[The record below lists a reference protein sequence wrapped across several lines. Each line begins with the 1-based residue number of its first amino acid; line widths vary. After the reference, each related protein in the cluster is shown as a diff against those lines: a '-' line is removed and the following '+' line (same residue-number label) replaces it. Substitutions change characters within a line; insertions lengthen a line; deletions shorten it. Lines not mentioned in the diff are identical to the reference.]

1 MSRRVRNVKDPG
13 RILILGAGPT
23 GLGAAWRCQELE
35 VPDWKVL
42 EAQPVPGG
50 LARSVVD
57 SHGFTWDLGGHVQ
70 FSHYPYYDRV
80 LDEALGAQGWLW
92 HERRAFVHLEDHEV
106 PYPLQHNLHRL
117 PPSIRSLAISG
128 LLAALERPA
137 EAPAPLDF
145 REWLRGTFGE
155 PLCRIFFWPYNR
167 KVWSHPLEDMSVSW
181 VRERVAL
188 PDRDELERQLV
199 CSEDFVS
206 WGPNR
211 KFRFPREGGTGAIW
225 RAVCALLPPE
235 RFHFGVRVVE
245 LDLSRRLVRTQTG
258 EIFRYDT
265 LLTTMALSSTLSL
278 AHGASSLLQ
287 EAARALR
294 ANAVHFVGLGFRGG
308 FPERFRGWGW
318 VYFPEPQV
326 PPYRVTVFSNYSP
339 AHVPDPGCW
348 SLLCEIASV
357 PGVLPDL
364 RQLAHRTLEAL
375 RQEGFI
381 PTEAV
386 LVSVWTHSEPY
397 GYPIP
402 TLGRDRAL
410 EILLPGLARHRVF
423 SRGRFGAWRYE
434 VSNQDH
440 SFMQGVEC
448 VDHLCGIGE
457 EKTLFVDAPVP
468 TSSES
473 RR

>member
-1 MSRRVRNVKDPG
+1 MHDPG

-23 GLGAAWRCQELE
+23 GLGAAWRCQELGIS
-35 VPDWKVL
+35 DWWVF

-80 LDEALGAQGWLW
+80 LDLAFATKGWLW
-92 HERRAFVHLEDHEV
+92 HERRAFVHLLGHDV

-117 PPSIRSLAISG
+117 PPSERSAAISG
-128 LLAALERPA
+128 LLAALDRSEQ
-137 EAPAPLDF
+137 EPAPQNF
-145 REWLRGTFGE
+145 REWLWGTFGE
-155 PLCRIFFWPYNR
+155 PLCRIFFWPYNL

-181 VRERVAL
+181 VGERVAL
-188 PDRDELERQLV
+188 PDRGQLERQLAG
-199 CSEDFVS
+199 CEDSVS

-211 KFRFPREGGTGAIW
+211 RFRFPREGGTGAIW
-225 RAVCALLPPE
+225 RAVAELLPPQ
-235 RFHFGVRVVE
+235 RFRFGVRVVE

-258 EIFRYDT
+258 DTFRYDT
-265 LLTTMALSSTLSL
+265 LVTTIPLKSTLAL
-278 AHGASSLLQ
+278 AAGASSSLQ
-287 EAARALR
+287 QAARVLQ

-318 VYFPEPQV
+318 VYFPERHV

-339 AHVPDPGCW
+339 THVPDAACW

-357 PGVLPDL
+357 AGDLPNL
-364 RQLAHRTLEAL
+364 QELAQRTLVAL

-381 PTEAV
+381 PEPAV
-386 LVSVWTHSEPY
+386 LESVWTHSEPY

-410 EILLPGLARHRVF
+410 EVLLPGLARNRVF

-457 EKTLFVDAPVP
+457 EKTLFGDAVAPAA
-468 TSSES
+468 SDG